1 MSIQLSELKK
11 QKLFAALNENEL
23 KQICDAGTLQK
34 YSSGERLIR
43 EGSINHFLFLIAN
56 GAVHIKSYG
65 VKVAK
70 LSAGSL
76 IGEVSAAGLGAP
88 IADVAASGSVSAFK
102 IPFDIINS
110 IASRNPEFAKSLHEE
125 AMSRVL
131 G

>member
-11 QKLFAALNENEL
+11 QRLFASLEESEL
-23 KQICDAGTLQK
+23 KLICEAGTLQK
-34 YSSGERLIR
+34 YSRGERLIR
-43 EGSINHFLFLIAN
+43 EGSMNHFLFLIAN
-56 GAVHIKSYG
+56 GTVHVMSYG

-76 IGEVSAAGLGAP
+76 IGEVSAAGLSAP
-88 IADVAASGSVSAFK
+88 IADVAASSAVSAFK

-110 IASRNPEFAKSLHEE
+110 IAASNAEFAKTLHEE